1 MKIKSLVLPLMA
13 FCVLGFTSCS
23 DDNGP
28 GYSASALKNTELMT
42 ILKSK
47 GYTFDQEGKLELNDL
62 ANNTTS
68 LDLSGTKLTDF
79 TGLDILPNLKE
90 VKLAN
95 NGYGPSFDFAKLPA
109 QITGIDLTGN
119 DIHNYDNL
127 VSVKVEEND
136 DETVTNLHNI
146 TKLYLPAEAKFNIK
160 DLVRFY
166 RKNKADIES
175 GKIDMQMAD
184 DKGTLRK
191 YNTLRTITDDN
202 IRKNF
207 KKFFSSIFDADSI
220 HIDINKRMSNTDK
233 QNNCSLGSWNGV
245 SSATT
250 LEGIQYIV
258 ENPYWEG
265 NALSIHLDGAD
276 KLPYME
282 LSPKMMTMAL
292 YNLDASAG
300 LGYTNAKSLTTVLLS
315 KVTGLKLLDYSHSTL
330 FGQRNIDIEQNG
342 PDGTTIYV
350 IGCPDIESILLPEKT
365 GLRAYQVFV
374 AGNAKL
380 KQLDLSKFK
389 MIQELRLG
397 DMAENASLAYPNLTE
412 YHTVTGLTEFACTQS
427 IFDKQATKD
436 FIKKYYVDANP
447 PTLKPNRAVGK
458 DITGVSGVRWW
469 TLIAQ

>member
-1 MKIKSLVLPLMA
+1 MNIKSLIMPLVA
-13 FCVLGFTSCS
+13 FCFLGLSSCS

-28 GYSASALKNTELMT
+28 SYSSTTLKNTELMN

-47 GYTFDQEGKLELNDL
+47 GYTFSQDGKLEINDL
-62 ANNTTS
+62 VKSTVS
-68 LDLSGTKLTDF
+68 LDLSGTKLSDF
-79 TGLDILPNLKE
+79 SGLDILPNLKE
-90 VKLAN
+90 VKLSN
-95 NGYGPSFDFAKLPA
+95 NGYGPTFDFAQLPA
-109 QITGIDLTGN
+109 QITGVDLTGN
-119 DIHNYDNL
+119 EIHSYQNL
-127 VSVKVEEND
+127 VKVEIAEND
-136 DETVTNLHNI
+136 EEKITNLHSL
-146 TKLYLPAEAKFNIK
+146 TKLYLPAEARFNIK

-191 YNTLRTITDDN
+191 YNTLRTIPDDN

-207 KKFFSSIFDADSI
+207 KRFFSSIFDADSI
-220 HIDINKRMSNTDK
+220 HIDISKRMSNTDK
-233 QNNCSLGSWNGV
+233 LNDCSLGSWSGV

-265 NALSIHLDGAD
+265 NALSIQLDGAD

-282 LSPKMMTMAL
+282 LGSKMTTMAL

-300 LGYTNAKSLTTVLLS
+300 LGYANAKSLTTVLLS
-315 KVTGLKLLDYSHSTL
+315 KVTGLKSLDYSHSTL

-350 IGCPDIESILLPEKT
+350 VGCPDIETILLPEKT

-397 DMAENASLAYPNLTE
+397 DMAENASLVYPNLTE
-412 YHTVTGLTEFACTQS
+412 YHTVIGLTEFACTQS

-469 TLIAQ
+469 KLITQ

>member
-1 MKIKSLVLPLMA
+1 MA

-191 YNTLRTITDDN
+191 YNTLRTIPDDN

-233 QNNCSLGSWNGV
+233 LNPCAVNMRYDVPN
-245 SSATT
+245 ATT
-250 LEGIQYIV
+250 LEGVQYIV

-265 NALSIHLDGAD
+265 VYFTIIQPDTVN
-276 KLPYME
+276 LPYIK
-282 LSPKMMTMAL
+282 PG
-292 YNLDASAG
+292 AG
-300 LGYTNAKSLTTVLLS
+300 LGIMNFQKVDVSAGIDFGDATNLVGVSWNGVKGVKT
-315 KVTGLKLLDYSHSTL
+315 LDFSQSVW
-330 FGQRNIDIEQNG
+330 FGQRSIGEEQGG
-342 PDGTTIYV
+342 PTGSHISL
-350 IGCPDIESILLPEKT
+350 INCPDVSSITFPEKT
-365 GLRAYQVFV
+365 GLRAWKIILANV
-374 AGNAKL
+374 KSL
-380 KQLDLSKFK
+380 TTLDLSKFK
-389 MIQELRLG
+389 MVQDFSLG
-397 DMAENASLAYPNLTE
+397 DLGADCTIIYPVLTE
-412 YHTVTGLTEFACTQS
+412 YHTASGKTDFACTQS
-427 IFDKQATKD
+427 IFDKQSTKD
-436 FIKKYYVDANP
+436 FINKYYVNSAVKYLSQERTISSNP
-447 PTLKPNRAVGK
+447 R
-458 DITGVSGVRWW
+458 IRGVAWS
-469 TLIAQ
+469 TLISK

>member
-1 MKIKSLVLPLMA
+1 MA

-95 NGYGPSFDFAKLPA
+95 NDYGPSFDFAKLPA

-184 DKGTLRK
+184 DKGALQK
-191 YNTLRTITDDN
+191 YNTLRTIPDDN

-233 QNNCSLGSWNGV
+233 LNPCVINKWYDVPN
-245 SSATT
+245 ATT
-250 LEGIQYIV
+250 LEGVQYIV

-265 NALSIHLDGAD
+265 VYFTIIQPDTVT
-276 KLPYME
+276 LPYIKPGAGLGVMNFQ
-282 LSPKMMTMAL
+282 KV
-292 YNLDASAG
+292 DASAG
-300 LGYTNAKSLTTVLLS
+300 IDFGDATNLVGVSWNGVKGVKT
-315 KVTGLKLLDYSHSTL
+315 LDFSQSVW
-330 FGQRNIDIEQNG
+330 FGQRSIEKEQNG
-342 PDGTTIYV
+342 PTGSHISL
-350 IGCPDIESILLPEKT
+350 INCPDISSITFPEKT
-365 GLRAYQVFV
+365 GLRAWEIVLANV
-374 AGNAKL
+374 KSL
-380 KQLDLSKFK
+380 TTLDLSKFK
-389 MIQELRLG
+389 MVQGFSLG
-397 DMAENASLAYPNLTE
+397 DLGADCIVTYPVLTE
-412 YHTVTGLTEFACTQS
+412 YHTVSGNTDFACTQS
-427 IFDKQATKD
+427 IFDKQSTKD
-436 FIKKYYVDANP
+436 FINKYYVNSA
-447 PTLKPNRAVGK
+447 TKYLIQAW
-458 DITGVSGVRWW
+458 DISDEPSIQGVTWS
-469 TLIAQ
+469 TLITK

>member
-191 YNTLRTITDDN
+191 YNTLRTIPDDN

-250 LEGIQYIV
+250 LEGIQYILIGK
-258 ENPYWEG
+258 EMHCLFIW
-265 NALSIHLDGAD
+265 
-276 KLPYME
+276 ME
-282 LSPKMMTMAL
+282 LI
-292 YNLDASAG
+292 N
-300 LGYTNAKSLTTVLLS
+300 
-315 KVTGLKLLDYSHSTL
+315 
-330 FGQRNIDIEQNG
+330 
-342 PDGTTIYV
+342 
-350 IGCPDIESILLPEKT
+350 
-365 GLRAYQVFV
+365 
-374 AGNAKL
+374 
-380 KQLDLSKFK
+380 
-389 MIQELRLG
+389 
-397 DMAENASLAYPNLTE
+397 
-412 YHTVTGLTEFACTQS
+412 YHIWS
-427 IFDKQATKD
+427 
-436 FIKKYYVDANP
+436 
-447 PTLKPNRAVGK
+447 
-458 DITGVSGVRWW
+458 
-469 TLIAQ
+469 